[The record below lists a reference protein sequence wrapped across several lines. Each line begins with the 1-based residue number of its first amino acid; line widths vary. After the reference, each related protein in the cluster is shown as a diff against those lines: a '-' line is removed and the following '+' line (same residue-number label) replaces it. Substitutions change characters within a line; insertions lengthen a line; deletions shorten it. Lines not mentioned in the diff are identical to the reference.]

1 MVYGVEE
8 TVMNIRLALAAD
20 YPAICAY
27 LESHWRKGHIF
38 TKSKVLFDW
47 QHWDAAR
54 ARYNFILGC
63 ATDGDIQ
70 GVLGFI
76 PHGQFD
82 PALGF
87 DSIWL
92 CIWHA
97 SVKGTGLGRRMLD
110 WLEETF
116 RPTFLGTNGASE
128 MSLPLY
134 QARGWETGKLEHWYL
149 ELSNARKPA
158 PSGTYDAMRGKGKNY
173 RNFRYGQHPVYAY
186 NDNLM
191 NVTRLCVAD
200 GVRLLRIVDCE
211 SPGTLKMFNWE
222 HEMRKAGSSMVDFY
236 CAGFNHGHME
246 EAGFTRRIADEV
258 IIPNYFEPYEH
269 RNVDI
274 NYAVKVLKGMPWR
287 IVKGDGDQDRP
298 NVLP

>member
-1 MVYGVEE
+1 MSH
-8 TVMNIRLALAAD
+8 TIRLALADD

-27 LESHWRKGHIF
+27 LEANWRKGHIF
-38 TKSKVLFDW
+38 TKSKALFDW
-47 QHWDAAR
+47 QHWDEAR
-54 ARYNFILGC
+54 QRYNFILGC
-63 ATDGDIQ
+63 NDSGGID

-76 PHGQFD
+76 PHGQYD

-116 RPTFLGTNGASE
+116 KPAFLGTNGASE

-134 QARGWETGKLEHWYL
+134 QARGWETGKLEHWYMRTHSATRGCFDSGYT
-149 ELSNARKPA
+149 EDRHRK
-158 PSGTYDAMRGKGKNY
+158 SLTYLDA
-173 RNFRYGQHPVYAY
+173 RYGRHPIYEYDRRGDV
-186 NDNLM
+186 
-191 NVTRLCVAD
+191 VTRLCS
-200 GVRLLRIVDCE
+200 GVVSVLRIVDFLGAEEICQ
-211 SPGTLKMFNWE
+211 
-222 HEMRKAGSSMVDFY
+222 VDWRHIASLTGAQFVDCY
-236 CAGFNHGHME
+236 CAGIDAADMMR
-246 EAGFTRRIADEV
+246 AGFTRRIADEV

-274 NYAVKVLKGMPWR
+274 NYAVKAPKGMPWR
-287 IVKGDGDQDRP
+287 IVKGDGDMDRP
-298 NVLP
+298 NVLPC